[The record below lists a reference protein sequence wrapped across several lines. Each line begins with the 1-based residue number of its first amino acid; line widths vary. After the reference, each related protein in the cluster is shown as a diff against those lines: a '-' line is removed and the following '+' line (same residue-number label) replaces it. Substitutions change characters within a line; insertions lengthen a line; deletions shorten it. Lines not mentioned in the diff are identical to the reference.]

1 MATATAFAKLLH
13 LDRFALWQKKDQ
25 RVIGLDFGHSS
36 VKAVQLR
43 NEQGRAILET
53 YGEIAVGPYG
63 DLAVGQVANLS
74 SAKMV
79 ELLGDLF
86 REANINAPAASIAIP
101 LRSSLL
107 SIIELPPALSGAK
120 LDKIIP
126 LEARKYI
133 PVPISEVE
141 LDWWVLPR
149 PTDQSDQ
156 ASGTPAEK
164 KTEVLI
170 AAIHKEVI
178 DRYSEYLK
186 AVNLSPAFF
195 EIETF
200 SAIRSVFAGER
211 GVTVILD
218 FGAGTTKLAIVDYGI
233 VRLSHTI
240 SKGAQDITLA
250 LSRSLGVPF
259 AKAEE
264 IKRTVG
270 LMENYEGQNLSG
282 VMNAII
288 EYIFA
293 EAHKVLTVYETR
305 KRRSIEKV
313 ILIGGGS
320 LLKGLLEL
328 AGQNFEMPVVLGKP
342 FDRVEYPAFLGEVL
356 EKTGPGFAVALG
368 LALRHLGSAN

>member
-1 MATATAFAKLLH
+1 MATATAFAKFLH
-13 LDRFALWQKKDQ
+13 LDHLALWQKKDQ
-25 RVIGLDFGHSS
+25 RVVGLDFGHSS

-43 NEQGRAILET
+43 NEQGRAVLET

-63 DLAVGQVANLS
+63 DLAVGQVSNLT

-86 REANINAPAASIAIP
+86 REANINAQAASVAIP

-107 SIIELPPALSGAK
+107 SIIELPPALSGSK

-141 LDWWVLPR
+141 LDWWVMPR
-149 PTDQSDQ
+149 VADQS
-156 ASGTPAEK
+156 AGETGGR

-178 DRYSEYLK
+178 SRYAEYLK
-186 AVNLSPAFF
+186 AVNLTPAFF

-211 GVTVILD
+211 GATVILD

-264 IKRTVG
+264 IKRAVG
-270 LMENYEGQNLSG
+270 LVENYEGQNLSG
-282 VMNAII
+282 LVSAII

-293 EAHKVLTVYETR
+293 EAHKVLTVYEAR

-313 ILIGGGS
+313 ILIGGGA

-328 AGQNFEMPVVLGKP
+328 AGRNFEIPVSLGEP
-342 FDRVEYPAFLGEVL
+342 FARVEYPAFLNEVL
-356 EKTGPGFAVALG
+356 TKTGPGFAVAMG
-368 LALRHLGSAN
+368 LALRHLGNAE